1 MAARMVLATAS
12 KPIVTNKY
20 IARGK
25 FRTDFLTA
33 NNQLKMASL
42 SHKLLSSLKIC
53 HFFIFSRIFFSSPR
67 YSDCTLAKNPSCKL
81 NAIYARQPSYF
92 HIISIEKSF

>member
-25 FRTDFLTA
+25 FGTDFLKA
-33 NNQLKMASL
+33 NNQLKTPSL

-53 HFFIFSRIFFSSPR
+53 HFFIFSLIFLVVL
-67 YSDCTLAKNPSCKL
+67 DIQIALLQKIHLAN
-81 NAIYARQPSYF
+81 
-92 HIISIEKSF
+92 